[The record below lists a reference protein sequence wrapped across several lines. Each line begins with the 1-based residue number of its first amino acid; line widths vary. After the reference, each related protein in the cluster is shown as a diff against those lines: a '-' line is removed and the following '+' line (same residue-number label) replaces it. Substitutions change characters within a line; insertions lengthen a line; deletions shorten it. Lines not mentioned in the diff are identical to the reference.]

1 MYPIEYISIWDPP
14 GWCQCITLMRETHC
28 SSIVQQ
34 LHDYSHNLELERAQ
48 GDEITT
54 INFFAGTE
62 RLELVVGE
70 LGVIN
75 SPIWICLTLCHTLPL
90 ESEPGKTLH
99 SYHLV
104 LVMLQLSYMIKL
116 KYPFDL
122 SLLLW
127 CFFLWFFSSTFSRSQ
142 KYLTYQ

>member
-1 MYPIEYISIWDPP
+1 MYPIEYISITDPP
-14 GWCQCITLMRETHC
+14 GWCQYNFNERHTLHAL
-28 SSIVQQ
+28 QQ
-34 LHDYSHNLELERAQ
+34 LHYSHNLELERAQ